1 MQDWDVEKNTFISKS
16 DQHVINEPDV
26 VYDSLLANQCIIDD
40 PEVMDGAPGETIL
53 LRFIA
58 ASAFVNWFL
67 DLGELK
73 GSLLAMDANP
83 VESISGHVFQLVIA
97 QRLALRVPLPTNPGV
112 YPIIARAECSILCYG
127 TVLRSFNQAIP
138 NLQAESDQWIW
149 RQSFAQEQR
158 IRATQPLASHV
169 VDNQIPVALTGPSA
183 GYKWSLND
191 KVYPYRDPFVVK
203 RGERVEMIL
212 TNPSP
217 MGHPMHLHGHEF
229 QIIEL
234 DGQRIHGA
242 IRDTVRVPSG
252 SNCRIAFDANQPGV

>member
-26 VYDSLLANQCIIDD
+26 VYDSLLANQCIVDD

-112 YPIIARAECSILCYG
+112 YPIIARAERSNDVMALSFYHSIKPSLTCKLNRING
-127 TVLRSFNQAIP
+127 FGASRLLRSSASVQRSP
-138 NLQAESDQWIW
+138 WHLMLWITK
-149 RQSFAQEQR
+149 F
-158 IRATQPLASHV
+158 L
-169 VDNQIPVALTGPSA
+169 L
-183 GYKWSLND
+183 L
-191 KVYPYRDPFVVK
+191 
-203 RGERVEMIL
+203 
-212 TNPSP
+212 
-217 MGHPMHLHGHEF
+217 
-229 QIIEL
+229 
-234 DGQRIHGA
+234 
-242 IRDTVRVPSG
+242 
-252 SNCRIAFDANQPGV
+252 